1 MLALLLSKAE
11 RRDEWIRVT
20 FPPPEKAGIRLT
32 ARLSRLAYLVPAANQ
47 TPSG

>member
-11 RRDEWIRVT
+11 GRDEWICVA

-32 ARLSRLAYLVPAANQ
+32 QAR
-47 TPSG
+47 G